1 MRWRELSKLKSTYVD
16 ALPRL
21 VGIDGR
27 LHTTFKQLG
36 AVTGRLSSE
45 NPNLQ
50 NIPTKGE
57 YGLAIRR
64 AFTAPE
70 GWLILAAD
78 YSQIELRVAAAMS
91 GDEKMIDTFKKGED
105 IHTRTAAEIFNVPL
119 DKVTKDMRREAKTL
133 NFGVLYGM
141 GPRAF
146 SQSAGVSLSEAQ
158 EFIRGYEA
166 GFSGLAKF
174 IRDMKNKARAQGYVE
189 TLWGRKRFI
198 DLNSPNPMMRA
209 AAEREAVNMPIQ
221 GTATGDIVKAA
232 MVEIEKELDLK
243 RCKNDFTGSR

>member
-1 MRWRELSKLKSTYVD
+1 MNFQKLKSTYVD

-91 GDEKMIDTFKKGED
+91 GDEK
-105 IHTRTAAEIFNVPL
+105 
-119 DKVTKDMRREAKTL
+119 
-133 NFGVLYGM
+133 
-141 GPRAF
+141 
-146 SQSAGVSLSEAQ
+146 
-158 EFIRGYEA
+158 
-166 GFSGLAKF
+166 
-174 IRDMKNKARAQGYVE
+174 
-189 TLWGRKRFI
+189 
-198 DLNSPNPMMRA
+198 
-209 AAEREAVNMPIQ
+209 
-221 GTATGDIVKAA
+221 
-232 MVEIEKELDLK
+232 
-243 RCKNDFTGSR
+243 